1 MFIAQVFTLY
11 PEYFPG
17 PFKNGLY
24 GKAIE
29 KKIWD
34 LRTVNIRDYAI
45 DKHKT
50 VDDTPYGGG
59 SGMLIKP
66 DVLAKSLDKN
76 INRDEKIVYLS
87 PKGKVF
93 NQKIAK
99 ELSLEN
105 KVNIICGHFEG
116 IDQRVLENR
125 KIDEISLGDFV
136 LSGGETATY
145 VFLDAILRLIPGVL
159 GNEKSTSEESFENGL
174 LEYPQYTKPQIWE
187 EKSVPNVLLSGDHAK
202 IKDWRLSQSEAIT
215 RDRRPDL
222 WQKYNKKTNL
232 INLQMKTIE
241 EINQAN
247 VKKIA
252 AEKKLPNFFPGDIVK
267 IGVRITEGKRD
278 RIQYFEGVCI
288 AKKNR
293 DLNSSFTV
301 RKISFGEGV
310 ERTFALYSPIV
321 DSIKVIRSGKVRR
334 AKLYYLRDR
343 TGKSARIAEK
353 IKKKIGIDV
362 DVKTEQ
368 PTAQNVTKTEESNI
382 TEETK
387 VEKESVEKKIPLKK
401 NEKETLKDKK

>member
-1 MFIAQVFTLY
+1 MLLARIFTLY
-11 PEYFPG
+11 PEFFPG
-17 PFKNGLY
+17 PLGKGLY
-24 GKAIE
+24 GKALDE
-29 KKIWD
+29 KIWK
-34 LRTVNIRDYAI
+34 LETINIRDYAI

-76 INRDEKIVYLS
+76 INQDEKIIYLS

-93 NQKIAK
+93 NQTIAK

-215 RDRRPDL
+215 RVRRPDL
-222 WQKYNKKTNL
+222 WQKYNKKN
-232 INLQMKTIE
+232 
-241 EINQAN
+241 
-247 VKKIA
+247 
-252 AEKKLPNFFPGDIVK
+252 
-267 IGVRITEGKRD
+267 
-278 RIQYFEGVCI
+278 
-288 AKKNR
+288 
-293 DLNSSFTV
+293 
-301 RKISFGEGV
+301 
-310 ERTFALYSPIV
+310 
-321 DSIKVIRSGKVRR
+321 
-334 AKLYYLRDR
+334 
-343 TGKSARIAEK
+343 
-353 IKKKIGIDV
+353 
-362 DVKTEQ
+362 
-368 PTAQNVTKTEESNI
+368 
-382 TEETK
+382 
-387 VEKESVEKKIPLKK
+387 
-401 NEKETLKDKK
+401 